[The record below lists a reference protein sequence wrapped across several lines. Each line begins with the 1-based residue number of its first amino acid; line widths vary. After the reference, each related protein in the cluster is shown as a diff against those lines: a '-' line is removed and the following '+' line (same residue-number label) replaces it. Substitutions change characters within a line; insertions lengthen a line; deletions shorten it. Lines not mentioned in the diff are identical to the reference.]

1 MVVLLVNES
10 TKIAICG
17 KLRSGKTTAA
27 IHLHAMHGFETAS
40 FGGVL
45 RLYAEQLFAYS
56 DVYKSVPIT
65 KPDPFG
71 GTMTI
76 GHRKPRR
83 LLQDFGQAMRKL
95 DENIWINHV
104 EERIKDI
111 EREALL
117 ADRPARVVID
127 DLRQPDEYE
136 WAKANGFVIVRIN
149 APDELRIE
157 RAKAAG
163 DDFSEEDLTH
173 ETEQYVDGFVVDFEI
188 DNEGDTAE
196 LERKI
201 DEILANL
208 LA

>member
-1 MVVLLVNES
+1 MI
-10 TKIAICG
+10 KIALCG
-17 KLRSGKTTAA
+17 RLRSGKTSAA
-27 IHLHAMHGFETAS
+27 IHLHARHGFETAS
-40 FGGVL
+40 FGGAL

-56 DVYKSVPIT
+56 DVYKSEPIT

-76 GHRKPRR
+76 GQRKPRR

-111 EREALL
+111 EREAFLL
-117 ADRPARVVID
+117 DRPARIVID
-127 DLRQPDEYE
+127 DLRQPDEFE

-149 APDELRIE
+149 APDELRID

-173 ETEQYVDGFVVDFEI
+173 ETEQYIDGFAVDFEI
-188 DNEGDTAE
+188 DNNGSEAE
-196 LERKI
+196 LERAV
-201 DEILANL
+201 DEILSEISERESVV
-208 LA
+208 